1 MRWLMLILSLCA
13 GAASAQITTEQRF
26 QDCVEVRGPSYAYQ
40 DWLFARCQRDQSCS
54 PFDVIFH
61 QSDSLSAC
69 LFEGYT
75 ICQVQKLDDPDG
87 LKLCVA
93 EVDDLVLRLERGVD
107 LEDLEARLSALAEKA
122 TGFKRTSL
130 ERRKDEI
137 KGGFEIG
144 CEKIAGFDA
153 FGLPKDV
160 FCSRFQRVHRA
171 SRAHILEAYITRQ
184 EAAE

>member
-1 MRWLMLILSLCA
+1 MRLLMLILSLCA
-13 GAASAQITTEQRF
+13 GTASAQITIEQRF
-26 QDCVEVRGPSYAYQ
+26 QDCVEVRGPSYAYEE
-40 DWLFARCQRDQSCS
+40 WLFARCQHDQSCS
-54 PFDVIFH
+54 PFDVSFH

-75 ICQVQKLDDPDG
+75 ICEVQKRDDSDG
-87 LKLCVA
+87 LEQCVA
-93 EVDDLVLRLERGVD
+93 EVDDLVIRLESGVD

-137 KGGFEIG
+137 QGGFEIG
-144 CEKIAGFDA
+144 CKKIAGFDA

-171 SRAHILEAYITRQ
+171 SRAHILETYIARQ
-184 EAAE
+184 EAAK